1 MQSKLWKRSGIAGA
15 VLSVAMLATGA
26 HAEPRHGI
34 AMYGEPA
41 LPPDFVAL
49 PYANPDAPKGGT
61 IRLGV
66 NGGFDSLNP
75 FSIKGTVAEGINTFT
90 YESLMARSID
100 EPFTLYGLLAES
112 IETDPSRT
120 WVEFTLRP
128 EAKFSDGSPVTVDD
142 VIWSMET
149 LGTLGSPRY
158 QTAWKKVAKI
168 EPTGERKV
176 RISFAVEDREL
187 ALLMGLRP
195 ILKKAAWDGK
205 SIEEST
211 LDVPVGSGPYV
222 IDSVDAGK
230 SLIYRRN
237 ADYWGKDLPVNRG
250 RQNFDEIRYE
260 YFADADVT
268 FQAFT
273 AGEID
278 SYREANA
285 SKWQTN
291 YGFPAVQSG
300 DVKLEE
306 LPHARPSGITGL
318 VMNMRNPIF
327 ADWRVRQAMMEAFNF
342 EFINQ
347 TMNGGTEPRITSYFS
362 NSTLGTDHGPAAGRV
377 AELLAPFAADLA
389 PGTLEGYDLPVSD
402 PGNPTDR
409 SNIRKAMKL
418 FEEAGWVVRDG
429 VMKNA
434 EGKPFTFEILLAAG
448 AADSEAVVNIYV
460 EALKLLGITPTV
472 TTVDGPQLK
481 ERVTNYAFDM
491 TWHTLALSLSPGNEQ
506 TLYWGAAGIDKPGT
520 RNLMGMNSPAAEAM
534 IARMVGSTDPV
545 DFTAATQAL
554 DRVLLAGRYII
565 PVWYSKVSR
574 LAYSKNLHHPEKL
587 PLYGDWP
594 GFQPE
599 VWWYEE

>member
-1 MQSKLWKRSGIAGA
+1 MSQAWWKRSWASGPILALMLLADQG
-15 VLSVAMLATGA
+15 VAA
-26 HAEPRHGI
+26 PQHGI

-49 PYANPDAPKGGT
+49 PYANPDAPKGG
-61 IRLGV
+61 ILRLGV

-75 FSIKGTVAEGINTFT
+75 FSIKGTVAEGITTFT
-90 YESLMARSID
+90 YESLMGRSID

-112 IETDPSRT
+112 IETDQDRT

-128 EAKFSDGSPVTVDD
+128 EAEFSDGSPVTVAD

-149 LGTLGSPRY
+149 LGTLGAPRY
-158 QTAWKKVAKI
+158 QTAWKKVSKI
-168 EPTGERKV
+168 EATGERKV
-176 RISFAVEDREL
+176 KITFAVPDREL

-195 ILKKAAWDGK
+195 ILKKAAWDGNN
-205 SIEEST
+205 IEDSS
-211 LDVPVGSGPYV
+211 LAVPVGSGPYL
-222 IDSVDAGK
+222 IENVDPGR
-230 SLIYRRN
+230 SLVYRRN
-237 ADYWGKDLPVNRG
+237 PDYWGKDLALNKG
-250 RQNFDEIRYE
+250 RQNLDEIRYE
-260 YFADADVT
+260 YFSDADVT

-273 AGEID
+273 AGDID
-278 SYREANA
+278 TYRETNA
-285 SKWQTN
+285 RKWQTN
-291 YGFPAVQSG
+291 YGFPAVTAG
-300 DVKLEE
+300 DVVLEE
-306 LPHARPSGITGL
+306 LPHSRPSGITGL

-327 ADWRVRQAMMEAFNF
+327 ADWRVREAMILAFNF
-342 EFINQ
+342 EFTNQ

-377 AELLAPFAADLA
+377 AELLQPFASDLI
-389 PGTLEGYDLPVSD
+389 PGTLEGYDLPISD
-402 PGNPTDR
+402 PANSTDR
-409 SNIRKAMKL
+409 GNIRKAMKL
-418 FEEAGWVVRDG
+418 FEEAGWTVQDG
-429 VMKNA
+429 VMKSA
-434 EGKPFTFEILLAAG
+434 DGKPFTFDILLAAG
-448 AADSEAVVNIYV
+448 AADPEAVVSIYV

-506 TLYWGAAGIDKPGT
+506 TLYWGSAGVEAPGT

-534 IARMVGSTDPV
+534 IARMVGATDPA
-545 DFTAATQAL
+545 DFTIATQAL
-554 DRVLLAGRYII
+554 DRVLLGGRYII

-574 LAYSKNLHHPEKL
+574 LAYSKHLHHPERL